1 MDTTIAQN
9 PAANPFTVRLRYL
22 KNAKLGTNFITKYNV
37 EIHSMF

>member
-9 PAANPFTVRLRYL
+9 PAANPSPVRHRYL
-22 KNAKLGTNFITKYNV
+22 KNARSSTNFITEYNI